1 MRITTTLS
9 LAALLVAA
17 LATPAVAG
25 EKGGIKMPD
34 KMEVAGKTLPLNG
47 MGLREATIL
56 KIDVYVAGL
65 YLETVSSDATW
76 IVQSNQ
82 VKRLILHFKRDVGR
96 KDIVKAWNDGFR
108 KNATVE
114 RSKIQAQID
123 QLNSWMG
130 DFKDGELLTFTFLPE
145 VGVQVHVGARLA
157 GTLSGDDFARSLL
170 SIWLGPHPPNSGLKK
185 GLLGKH

>member
-1 MRITTTLS
+1 MRFKTCLS
-9 LAALLVAA
+9 LAAVLVAG
-17 LATPAVAG
+17 LAAPAAAG
-25 EKGGIKMPD
+25 EKAGIKMPD
-34 KMEVAGKTLPLNG
+34 KMEVAGKTVTLNG
-47 MGLREATIL
+47 LGLREATIL

-65 YLETVSSDATW
+65 YLETVSSDPAW

-123 QLNSWMG
+123 QLDAWMV
-130 DFKDGELLTFTFLPE
+130 DFKDGELLTFTFVPAK
-145 VGVQVHVGARLA
+145 GVQVHVGARLA
-157 GTLSGDDFARSLL
+157 GTLQGDDFARSLL
-170 SIWLGPHPPNSGLKK
+170 SIWLGPHPPNSALKK
-185 GLLGKH
+185 GLLGTH